1 MLEPFDY
8 DKLLTTPPE
17 EKPERPDP
25 DNWVYSAGRWVYVGD
40 EV

>member
-8 DKLLTTPPE
+8 DKWLTTEPE
-17 EKPERPDP
+17 QPERPDP
-25 DNWVYSAGRWVYVGD
+25 DNWIYSAGRWVYVGD